1 VGETSRTVDL
11 AMAALQ
17 ELHAGGPQSSSDL
30 SRRIGA
36 SRSAVS
42 RVLTSMELSGV
53 VRRDG
58 GVFTLGMGLLRF
70 AAHIVPELREAAT
83 PILRR
88 LANGVSA
95 TASLAV
101 RVGDEATVIE
111 QATPDGVGVALRYRP
126 GAGGP
131 LSRGALGRAM
141 LAEVAAIHLP
151 GVPPELVVE
160 LADIARV
167 GYAVVPD
174 DDVPGVTEVAAAVV
188 DGSRHPIA
196 AIGVI
201 APTPRFADPTDAAQ
215 AVVGAAADLSA
226 AVGYIR
232 AASP

>member
-1 VGETSRTVDL
+1 MSETSKTVTL
-11 AMAALQ
+11 AMTTLEALR
-17 ELHAGGPQSSSDL
+17 ADGPLTLSDL

-42 RVLTSMELSGV
+42 RVLMSMEGPGL
-53 VRRDG
+53 VRRDAG
-58 GVFTLGMGLLRF
+58 AFSLGTGFLRF
-70 AAHIVPELREAAT
+70 AAHIVPELREAA
-83 PILRR
+83 PPVLRR
-88 LANGVSA
+88 LANEVAA

-101 RVGDEATVIE
+101 RAGDEATVIE

-131 LSRGALGRAM
+131 LSRGALGRAL

-151 GVPPELVVE
+151 GVPPELVAD

-167 GYAVVPD
+167 GFAIVPHD
-174 DDVPGVTEVAAAVV
+174 ALPGVTEVAAAVV

-196 AIGVI
+196 AVGVI
-201 APTPRFADPTDAAQ
+201 APTPRFADPMDAAR
-215 AVVGAAADLSA
+215 AVVAAAADISA
-226 AVGYIR
+226 AMGYFR